1 VHNRVG
7 LVGLLLVVALGS
19 GVEAQSPVPSP
30 EATPLYAPDD
40 VASIIPS
47 QVGDIDLS
55 ILDYSAVADAE
66 SAAFWRDVLVP
77 LGLEPEDV
85 RAAGGYGVH
94 PEGDRFLSIE
104 ATRIV
109 GAQAADFWE
118 GVFEGLRR
126 ESQAVADRLPVAAMD
141 WQDIAD
147 RRVVVVTFDGA
158 DDRFI
163 EYLYPKGEVLFRVA
177 LGRVGPDPDAPTEP
191 TIEDVLAELP

>member
-1 VHNRVG
+1 MKRA
-7 LVGLLLVVALGS
+7 GLLAGLMVLSLGS
-19 GVEAQSPVPSP
+19 GALAQSPSA
-30 EATPLYAPDD
+30 EATPPFAPDD
-40 VASIIPS
+40 LASIIPS

-55 ILDYSAVADAE
+55 ILDFSAVSSADAE
-66 SAAFWRDVLVP
+66 WTAGWRDVLVP

-109 GAQAADFWE
+109 GAQAADFWA

-126 ESQAVADRLPVAAMD
+126 ESQAVADQLPVAAMD
-141 WQDIAD
+141 WQDIGD

-163 EYLYPKGEVLFRVA
+163 EYLYPKGEVLFRVR
-177 LGRVGPDPDAPTEP
+177 LGRVGSDPDAPTEP

>member
-1 VHNRVG
+1 MGKRAG
-7 LVGLLLVVALGS
+7 LLGLLLVVALGC
-19 GVEAQSPVPSP
+19 GVVAQSPAP

-40 VASIIPS
+40 LASIIPS

-55 ILDYSAVADAE
+55 ILDFSAVSSADAE
-66 SAAFWRDVLVP
+66 WTAGWRDVLVP

-109 GAQAADFWE
+109 GAQAADFWA

-126 ESQAVADRLPVAAMD
+126 ESQAVADQLPVAAMD
-141 WQDIAD
+141 WQDIGD
-147 RRVVVVTFDGA
+147 RRVVVVTFDGH
-158 DDRFI
+158 DRFI
-163 EYLYPKGEVLFRVA
+163 EYLYPKGEVLFRVR